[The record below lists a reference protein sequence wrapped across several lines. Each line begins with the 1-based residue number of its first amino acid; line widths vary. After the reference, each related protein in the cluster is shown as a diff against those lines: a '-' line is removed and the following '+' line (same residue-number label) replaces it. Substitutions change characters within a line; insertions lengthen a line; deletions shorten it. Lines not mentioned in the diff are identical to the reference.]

1 MAAGRDDLRLAWGW
15 CDHVKTLKL
24 IRLIGFEGPYRL
36 LRLWR
41 YAAENAPSTGRFPS
55 VDDLETA
62 AGWLGA
68 PGAFQQALLACGWL
82 DADGLTL
89 HDWVEEQ
96 PYVAKRQE
104 RLEKSRISGAE
115 GGRRSVEARR
125 AAQGSASPTLQGS
138 SKGTLEG
145 ALREPSRVVEPPLP
159 SLPLPSE
166 EKIQPT
172 SGGPDGGGEIGKKSE
187 PALTLPP
194 LALLWNEKVAGRG
207 LPTVRSWTAARDR
220 TAKTRLREEPDLAV
234 WGRAIDVMLEN
245 PWNTGTN
252 PGKWTATFDYL
263 IAPSKAGRLLD
274 AGRAA
279 AEPQAPPV
287 DDYEDPRVRRQ
298 RESDAAVLKVLQ
310 GELDAGRSLSDRD
323 AERYARLIGT
333 GVAS

>member
-41 YAAENAPSTGRFPS
+41 YAAENAPSTGQFSS

-82 DADGLTL
+82 DADGVTL

-104 RLEKSRISGAE
+104 RLEKARISGAE

-125 AAQGSASPTLQGS
+125 AAQGSASPTLQGVP
-138 SKGTLEG
+138 KGTLEG
-145 ALREPSRVVEPPLP
+145 VLRGPSSDSEPPLP

-166 EKIQPT
+166 EKNQSM
-172 SGGPDGGGEIGKKSE
+172 SGGPDHVDEIR
-187 PALTLPP
+187 LI
-194 LALLWNEKVAGRG
+194 WNEIAATAG
-207 LPTVRSWTAARDR
+207 LPTCRVLNEKRKGIIRRALKDCPDPAFWRRVFTLIAADPYCRGQTGGSW
-220 TAKTRLREEPDLAV
+220 K
-234 WGRAIDVMLEN
+234 
-245 PWNTGTN
+245 
-252 PGKWTATFDYL
+252 ATFDYPFRSTAARWL
-263 IAPSKAGRLLD
+263 DMAG
-274 AGRAA
+274 A
-279 AEPQAPPV
+279 AEDTPPPV
-287 DDYEDPRVRRQ
+287 DDYEPPSVRQQ
-298 RESDAAVLKVLQ
+298 REWDAAALASMEASLA
-310 GELDAGRSLSDRD
+310 AGKTLSPRD
-323 AERYARLIGT
+323 AERYARLKE
-333 GVAS
+333 VSA